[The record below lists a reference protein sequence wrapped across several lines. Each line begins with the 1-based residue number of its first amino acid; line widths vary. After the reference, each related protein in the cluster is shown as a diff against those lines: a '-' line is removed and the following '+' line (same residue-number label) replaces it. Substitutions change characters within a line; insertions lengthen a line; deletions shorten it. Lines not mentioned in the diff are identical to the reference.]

1 MTSAGAYQRLKVKL
15 RVINYPAADTFNAS
29 DRRQL
34 RNFIVWLE
42 DRIIRALPVDKRLR
56 DIDSADWPS
65 FSQNYLTS
73 LKCPFGEEA
82 GVALC
87 DWLAGKA
94 LLLEYKSDDG
104 MVLEPL
110 DVQTGGSESVANGSG
125 DIFGHINIHSTEF
138 KQIVTKLA
146 RTLQIPNHPDPV
158 MMFKAVC
165 LLIEQKLSSQSIERA
180 IAEYGTVK
188 IDQLKV
194 PEVCLGFEISD
205 PELRAAA
212 VALRLLNVNEMRRLQ
227 DLANAAIVQVQRL
240 TADPKTDE
248 KLGKVGF

>member
-1 MTSAGAYQRLKVKL
+1 
-15 RVINYPAADTFNAS
+15 
-29 DRRQL
+29 
-34 RNFIVWLE
+34 
-42 DRIIRALPVDKRLR
+42 
-56 DIDSADWPS
+56 
-65 FSQNYLTS
+65 
-73 LKCPFGEEA
+73 
-82 GVALC
+82 
-87 DWLAGKA
+87 
-94 LLLEYKSDDG
+94 
-104 MVLEPL
+104 
-110 DVQTGGSESVANGSG
+110 
-125 DIFGHINIHSTEF
+125 
-138 KQIVTKLA
+138 
-146 RTLQIPNHPDPV
+146 
-158 MMFKAVC
+158 MMFKVSFPNVMLSYFLKAVC

-227 DLANAAIVQVQRL
+227 DLANAAVVQVQRL

>member
-1 MTSAGAYQRLKVKL
+1 MTSPSAYQRLKVKL
-15 RVINYPAADTFNAS
+15 RVINYPAADTFNPS
-29 DRRQL
+29 DRIQL

-42 DRIIRALPVDKRLR
+42 DRIIRALPVDKRFR

-65 FSQNYLTS
+65 FSQNYLAS

-87 DWLAGKA
+87 DWLA
-94 LLLEYKSDDG
+94 
-104 MVLEPL
+104 VVPEPL
-110 DVQTGGSESVANGSG
+110 DVQKSGSESVGNGSD
-125 DIFGHINIHSTEF
+125 DIFSHINIHSTEF
-138 KQIVTKLA
+138 KQIITKLA
-146 RTLQIPNHPDPV
+146 RALQIPNHPDPV
-158 MMFKAVC
+158 VLFKAVC

-180 IAEYGTVK
+180 TAEYGTIK

-194 PEVCLGFEISD
+194 PEVCLGFEVSD